1 VASSSQ
7 AHRILSPAAL
17 PPPNGYGP
25 PPGVPAPP
33 AAGHAVPSPSQAQAP
48 VPAPEPAPAA
58 RVSTARAVSGHMVMQ
73 VAMVWRSQILR
84 YELLRHARR
93 VTAGP
98 SKHALLTTPAI
109 NGKKKYTLARP
120 KRGAYVVQLA
130 PGMQGEIQQAGQS
143 VTVAELLAGP
153 PQRRRAGA
161 LRDVTIGP
169 GDRARITLPDAQDL
183 RVELRFVDEPETIGA
198 PRHEDPLL
206 RRTITAATIVMGLCA
221 TLLTL
226 LWSKEPP
233 KTLALTAERLVK
245 LEAPIEQEKVASRQ
259 RAEKKQ
265 EEQKKTD
272 EGQMKKAK
280 EKAGKIGRND
290 AKPKETIIAK
300 GDKDVLREKVA
311 KTGLLGLIGK
321 EKREGSGLSKLF
333 AESSDVEQ
341 AVAGMAGAKTVAGHG
356 AGGLTTSGSGS
367 GGGGTGYGHVFGAG
381 NLDTGGRGS
390 KGHGRGP
397 KLVERGEKE
406 VKIGVSMGN
415 GDMDGSLSKEQIDK
429 VVRAHKSGVSY
440 CYEKELQRKA
450 TLGGTI
456 TIFWN
461 IQPDGN
467 VGKASVKTSSMS
479 DAAVEGCILRQV
491 KQWVFPK
498 APAQTNVNYPFIFK
512 GGS

>member
-1 VASSSQ
+1 
-7 AHRILSPAAL
+7 
-17 PPPNGYGP
+17 
-25 PPGVPAPP
+25 
-33 AAGHAVPSPSQAQAP
+33 
-48 VPAPEPAPAA
+48 
-58 RVSTARAVSGHMVMQ
+58 MQ
-73 VAMVWRSQILR
+73 VAMVWHSQILR

-98 SKHALLTTPAI
+98 SKRALLTTPRI
-109 NGKKKYTLARP
+109 NGKNKFTLARP
-120 KRGAYVVQLA
+120 RRGAYVVQLA
-130 PGMQGEIQQAGQS
+130 PGMTGDIQQAGQS
-143 VTVAELLAGP
+143 VSVAELLAGP
-153 PQRRRAGA
+153 PQRRRADA
-161 LRDVTIGP
+161 LREVTIGP
-169 GDRARITLPDAQDL
+169 GDRARINLPDARDL

-206 RRTITAATIVMGLCA
+206 RRTLTAATIILGLFA

-233 KTLALTAERLVK
+233 KTLALTPAQLVK

-259 RAEKKQ
+259 RAEKKKA
-265 EEQKKTD
+265 EEKKAD

-290 AKPKETIIAK
+290 AKPKETVITK

-333 AESSDVEQ
+333 ADNSDVEQ

-356 AGGLTTSGSGS
+356 AGGLTTSGSGT
-367 GGGGTGYGHVFGAG
+367 GGGGTGYGHIYGAG
-381 NLDTGGRGS
+381 SLDTGGRGS

-397 KLVERGEKE
+397 KLVATGEKE
-406 VKIGVSMGN
+406 VKIGVAMGN
-415 GDMDGSLSKEQIDK
+415 GDADGSLTKEQIDK

-440 CYEKELQRKA
+440 CYEKELQRKQ
-450 TLGGTI
+450 TLAGTI

-461 IQPDGN
+461 IQPDGT

-512 GGS
+512 GGT

>member
-1 VASSSQ
+1 MVSAPH
-7 AHRILSPAAL
+7 A
-17 PPPNGYGP
+17 PPPAP
-25 PPGVPAPP
+25 QTHAPP
-33 AAGHAVPSPSQAQAP
+33 TPPTAAAPSTTPGA
-48 VPAPEPAPAA
+48 APA
-58 RVSTARAVSGHMVMQ
+58 TSGRTVLQ
-73 VAMVWRSQILR
+73 VAMVWRGQILC
-84 YELLRHARR
+84 YELLRRARR
-93 VTAGP
+93 VTVGP
-98 SKHALLTTPAI
+98 SKRAMLTAPPVHRGRA
-109 NGKKKYTLARP
+109 KFTLARP
-120 KRGAYVVQLA
+120 RRGAYVVRLA

-143 VTVAELLAGP
+143 VAVSELLAGP
-153 PQRRRAGA
+153 PARRRSGD
-161 LRDVTIGP
+161 LREVTIAP
-169 GDRARITLPDAQDL
+169 GDRARIVMPEAQDL
-183 RVELRFVDEPETIGA
+183 RIELRFVDEPELIGR

-206 RRTITAATIVMGLCA
+206 RRTITIATLILGGFA

-233 KTLALTAERLVK
+233 KTLAISAERLVK
-245 LEAPIEQEKVASRQ
+245 LEAPIEAEKVASHQ
-259 RAEKKQ
+259 RAEKKKA
-265 EEQKKTD
+265 EEKKAD

-290 AKPKETIIAK
+290 AKPKETVVAK
-300 GDKDVLREKVA
+300 GEKDVLREKVA

-333 AESSDVEQ
+333 AESNDVEQ

-367 GGGGTGYGHVFGAG
+367 GGGGTGYGHVYGAG

-406 VKIGVSMGN
+406 VKIGVGLGN
-415 GDMDGSLSKEQIDK
+415 GDMDGSLTKEQIDK

-450 TLGGTI
+450 TLGGTV

-461 IQPDGN
+461 IQPDGT
-467 VGKASVKTSSMS
+467 VGKANVKTTSMS

>member
-1 VASSSQ
+1 
-7 AHRILSPAAL
+7 
-17 PPPNGYGP
+17 
-25 PPGVPAPP
+25 
-33 AAGHAVPSPSQAQAP
+33 
-48 VPAPEPAPAA
+48 
-58 RVSTARAVSGHMVMQ
+58 
-73 VAMVWRSQILR
+73 
-84 YELLRHARR
+84 
-93 VTAGP
+93 
-98 SKHALLTTPAI
+98 
-109 NGKKKYTLARP
+109 
-120 KRGAYVVQLA
+120 
-130 PGMQGEIQQAGQS
+130 
-143 VTVAELLAGP
+143 
-153 PQRRRAGA
+153 
-161 LRDVTIGP
+161 
-169 GDRARITLPDAQDL
+169 
-183 RVELRFVDEPETIGA
+183 
-198 PRHEDPLL
+198 
-206 RRTITAATIVMGLCA
+206 
-221 TLLTL
+221 
-226 LWSKEPP
+226 
-233 KTLALTAERLVK
+233 
-245 LEAPIEQEKVASRQ
+245 
-259 RAEKKQ
+259 
-265 EEQKKTD
+265 
-272 EGQMKKAK
+272 
-280 EKAGKIGRND
+280 
-290 AKPKETIIAK
+290 
-300 GDKDVLREKVA
+300 
-311 KTGLLGLIGK
+311 
-321 EKREGSGLSKLF
+321 
-333 AESSDVEQ
+333 
-341 AVAGMAGAKTVAGHG
+341 MAGAKTVAGHG

-367 GGGGTGYGHVFGAG
+367 GGGGTGYGHIYGAG